1 MSNEKIVQLDAK
13 KVDELAKL
21 PETHIIKCPAYEAL
35 GEPLL
40 DKDGAHIIYEVHLT
54 KPGYDDGKA
63 LDSFRRGVLS
73 KKGKLKEIPPAQEVI
88 TRAVRL
94 CLPNAASKS
103 NEEIKNILIQCGGFN
118 GPQAKLARA
127 CMRLCGQTHEADFI
141 DHDAT
146 DDDDLPDIIAGVG
159 EQVKPGMVEE
169 DLPT

>member
-1 MSNEKIVQLDAK
+1 MSTKIVQFDAE
-13 KVDELAKL
+13 KVDELSQL
-21 PETHIIKCPAYEAL
+21 PDEHVVKCPAYEAL

-40 DKDGAHIIYEVHLT
+40 DEHGAHIIYEVHLK
-54 KPGYDDGKA
+54 KPAYEEGKA
-63 LDSFRRGVLS
+63 LDTFRRGILG

-94 CLPNAASKS
+94 CLPNAKSKS

-141 DHDAT
+141 EDST
-146 DDDDLPDIIAGVG
+146 TDDDLPDIIPGIG
-159 EQVKPGMVEE
+159 EQVKPGMTED